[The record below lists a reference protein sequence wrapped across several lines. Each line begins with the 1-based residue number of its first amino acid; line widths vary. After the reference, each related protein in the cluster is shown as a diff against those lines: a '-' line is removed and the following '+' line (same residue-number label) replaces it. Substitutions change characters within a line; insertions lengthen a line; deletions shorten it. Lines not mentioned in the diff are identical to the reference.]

1 MEKEGAL
8 VERRR
13 EDVIGLPEILVK
25 TMEPVASALIGIN
38 EKLAKLA
45 QVVDKFGELLP
56 ETEAHAPDEGV

>member
-1 MEKEGAL
+1 MEKEGPL

-13 EDVIGLPEILVK
+13 EDVIGLLEILVK

-56 ETEAHAPDEGV
+56 ETEARASDEGV